1 MSSEEFRWMLDEDFV
16 ELFNDWWAKNFC
28 PGENVVVDESMSRW
42 YGHGGHWINAGLPHY
57 VAIDRKPENGAEI
70 QNAACGKSGVLI
82 QLKLVKSHRIPHE
95 QVLDFPAT
103 DPAGTKIVCQL
114 LQPWQDSR
122 RTVCADSAFASV
134 VTAARMDAMGLLFIG
149 PVKTATKSFPMDPL
163 SKVKFI
169 S

>member
-1 MSSEEFRWMLDEDFV
+1 MLVEDFV
-16 ELFNDWWAKNFC
+16 ELFNDWRAKNFC
-28 PGENVVVDESMSRW
+28 PGENVVVDKSMSRW

-114 LQPWQDSR
+114 LQPWQDS
-122 RTVCADSAFASV
+122 
-134 VTAARMDAMGLLFIG
+134 
-149 PVKTATKSFPMDPL
+149 
-163 SKVKFI
+163 
-169 S
+169 